1 MNQLRRIVRLRSWGF
16 WGGVACGLPAVA
28 LLVVIVSVLAQRA
41 ITERS
46 FLIEGEATGL
56 AIEFADATTTWGF
69 ARATICEPL
78 NVPDPSRRSSA
89 TEEDGAAPL
98 CDPMGYED
106 PSSGPHR
113 INWPEGAKLDITLRP
128 DGWLETVMRDV
139 PGWEDGTVLL
149 ADAEAWRAAGLLPF
163 DGFLS
168 LGRDP
173 GAGEQGYLIEGRFEA
188 RERFREPFGPATVVV
203 KSGPFARGEVVEAR
217 VGANRGEPAARAP
230 VLGHIT
236 ATEGDAGPAL
246 HVVAITPV
254 GDPHLAVRYS
264 GSRAPRIIRP
274 SWVDSVVASPALLAV
289 ALIISLVSSAVALAT
304 QSAKL
309 FSGGGDAGAE
319 DAAETREGDDASD
332 AATEGATGG
341 SEPYPE
347 GTLRRAERA
356 RQS

>member
-1 MNQLRRIVRLRSWGF
+1 MNKLRRIVRLRSWGF
-16 WGGVACGLPAVA
+16 WGGVACGLPAVV
-28 LLVVIVSVLAQRA
+28 LLAVIVAVLAQRA

-46 FLIEGEATGL
+46 FLIEGETTGL

-69 ARATICEPL
+69 ARATVCAPL
-78 NVPDPSRRSSA
+78 DMPDPSRRPPA
-89 TEEDGAAPL
+89 TEGAGTEPL
-98 CDPMGYED
+98 CDPMGFED
-106 PSSGPHR
+106 PSSGPQR

-128 DGWLETVMRDV
+128 DGWLEIVMRDV

-149 ADAEAWRAAGLLPF
+149 ADGDTWRAAGLLPF

-173 GAGEQGYLIEGRFEA
+173 GAGEQGYLIDGRFEA

-217 VGANRGEPAARAP
+217 IGAGRGEPAARAP

-289 ALIISLVSSAVALAT
+289 ALIISFVSSAVALAT

-309 FSGGGDAGAE
+309 LSGGGDAGARDTSE
-319 DAAETREGDDASD
+319 NRGEDDASD
-332 AATEGATGG
+332 GATERA
-341 SEPYPE
+341 PE
-347 GTLRRAERA
+347 RRAQGPDSTFEKAERA
-356 RQS
+356 SQS